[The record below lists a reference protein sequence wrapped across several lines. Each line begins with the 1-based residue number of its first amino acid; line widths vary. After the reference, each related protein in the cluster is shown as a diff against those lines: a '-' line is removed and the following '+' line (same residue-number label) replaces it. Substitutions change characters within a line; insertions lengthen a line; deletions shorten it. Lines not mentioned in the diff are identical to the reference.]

1 MTDQS
6 ARQYAAQLLN
16 RAGVVFDHEDVLLVA
31 IIIPLVESDLIG
43 TLWTAPAP
51 DEASETI
58 LAGTWRSAAH
68 VSQPEGIPS

>member
-16 RAGVVFDHEDVLLVA
+16 RAGAVFDHEDVLLVA
-31 IIIPLVESDLIG
+31 SIIPLVESDLIG
-43 TLWTAPAP
+43 TLWTAPP

-58 LAGTWRSAAH
+58 LAGAWRSAAH